1 MTKLSYNV
9 PAANLKAVNDNIE
22 TLKKAGFWAST
33 LSSTVSLVSGAIG
46 TGILLI
52 AQSWLGDWAWYAMLA
67 ICILAA
73 FKVAHMIDFK
83 GIIPI
88 GDLFTKDVVMLA
100 SGRYEFTGIHIA
112 NAVLRGILFLAFFSL
127 SAFTSYLGGTLTGT
141 LYDDAA
147 TNNNTSYKP
156 STFDDGQYKADSM
169 RAETAYLQAAAIA
182 GIPAKRARGFLQGK
196 YLEQKTQV
204 ADALLRTRAEAM
216 GKAQKLRDAAM
227 EIWRKQESINQAEY
241 SERADNRKERNN
253 NKKHSTNLVVL
264 LFGIM
269 PMVLGF
275 CTQLLEAISW
285 VTAAIAKAERD
296 NGSSDAYGGSPTRG
310 NSGMQG
316 MYGGQY
322 GGGGNY
328 GGMGK

>member
-1 MTKLSYNV
+1 
-9 PAANLKAVNDNIE
+9 
-22 TLKKAGFWAST
+22 
-33 LSSTVSLVSGAIG
+33 
-46 TGILLI
+46 
-52 AQSWLGDWAWYAMLA
+52 
-67 ICILAA
+67 
-73 FKVAHMIDFK
+73 MIDFK

-141 LYDDAA
+141 LYDGAA
-147 TNNNTSYKP
+147 GDDTSYKP
-156 STFDDGQYKADSM
+156 TTFDDGQFKADSM

-204 ADALLRTRAEAM
+204 ADALLKTRAEAM

-227 EIWRKQESINQAEY
+227 EIWRKQEAINQAEY
-241 SERADNRKERNN
+241 SERANNRKERND

-296 NGSSDAYGGSPTRG
+296 NGGDTYDGSPTRG
-310 NSGMQG
+310 NSGGGMQG